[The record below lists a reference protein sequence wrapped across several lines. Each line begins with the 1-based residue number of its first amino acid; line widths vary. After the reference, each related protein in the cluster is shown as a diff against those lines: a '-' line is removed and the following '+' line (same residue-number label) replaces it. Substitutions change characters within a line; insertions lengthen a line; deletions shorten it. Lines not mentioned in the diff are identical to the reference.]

1 MMIEPEA
8 IDAFEKALLSL
19 DRVTAQNLLLQT
31 ANGYSSIERVEN
43 LIAPAL
49 ERIGEGWERGQVA
62 LSQVYMSGRI
72 CEDLVDAML
81 PPGAPERKGQPR
93 MALAVLEDYH
103 LLGKRVVYA
112 VLRAA
117 GFELLDYG
125 RVNAEQ
131 LVQQVHTDGVE
142 VLLIS
147 ALMLPSA
154 LRVKDVR
161 AGIERLGRDVKIVVG
176 GAPFRFDAQL
186 WREVSAD
193 AMGRTASDAL
203 QIIHNLGGRQ

>member
-1 MMIEPEA
+1 MIESEA

-186 WREVSAD
+186 WREVGAD